1 MVLAAQK
8 QFNFSHLIAAASAF
22 SRGVIPR
29 VAAKLDCSP
38 VSEVLAIHSEDT
50 FSRPTYAGNAI
61 AKVKSKAPTKLLTV
75 RSTSFEPA
83 AASGGGA
90 GVEKAPQVEIST
102 EQSEFVSQE
111 LSKSERPELA
121 SAKIVVSGGRGLKS
135 GDNFKIL
142 YELADK
148 MGAGVGASRA
158 AVDAGFVPNGEWD
171 IACYQFPYPNWLT
184 HIPLFR
190 HASGADGEDCGAA
203 ALHSDRHQRGHPAP
217 GRHEGQQGDRGHQ
230 QGQGRAHFPGTPGP
244 ASLIQPGNTTNND
257 SADSRWPTTGWWLTC
272 SRPSPSSL
280 QSWARNRDGWTRW

>member
-1 MVLAAQK
+1 LISERVAEVVLAAQK
-8 QFNFSHLIAAASAF
+8 QFNFSHLVAAASAF

-38 VSEVLAIHSEDT
+38 VSEVLDIHSEDT

-61 AKVKSKAPTKLLTV
+61 AKVKSKAPIKLLTV

-90 GVEKAPQVEIST
+90 QVEKAPQTEIST

-135 GDNFKIL
+135 GENFKIL

-148 MGAGVGASRA
+148 IGAGVGASRA
-158 AVDAGFVPNGEWD
+158 AVDAGFVPNGE
-171 IACYQFPYPNWLT
+171 F
-184 HIPLFR
+184 
-190 HASGADGEDCGAA
+190 
-203 ALHSDRHQRGHPAP
+203 
-217 GRHEGQQGDRGHQ
+217 
-230 QGQGRAHFPGTPGP
+230 
-244 ASLIQPGNTTNND
+244 
-257 SADSRWPTTGWWLTC
+257 
-272 SRPSPSSL
+272 SPFL
-280 QSWARNRDGWTRW
+280 P